1 MKITKIEKQKK
12 DTTRY
17 NIYLDGDFSFG
28 LYDDTI
34 LKFGLRSGDE
44 LEGEKIKEIREFDEF
59 NFGKKIA
66 YSFLSYRQRSKKELT
81 KKLKDKKI
89 SEGIINKIIKLL
101 EEQKYIDDNSYAKM
115 YLETK
120 IRNKPIGKRLLQN
133 KLYEKGIDKDTAEKT
148 LTENYTEEKEIES
161 AKKLFKKYSKKIKGK
176 RDSEKKQ
183 KCYRYLIS
191 RGFDYEIVNKVVNI
205 ENDE

>member
-1 MKITKIEKQKK
+1 MKITKLEKQKK
-12 DTTRY
+12 DRTRY
-17 NIYLDGDFSFG
+17 NIFLDGDFVFG

-34 LKFGLRSGDE
+34 LKFGLRSNDE
-44 LEGEKIKEIREFDEF
+44 LNEIKITEIKEYDEF
-59 NFGKKIA
+59 NYGKKIA

-81 KKLKDKKI
+81 KKLKDKNI
-89 SEGIINKIIKLL
+89 SEAVIERIIKLL
-101 EEQKYIDDNSYAKM
+101 EDQKYVDDMSYAKI

-148 LTENYTEEKEIES
+148 LNENYSEEKEIDS
-161 AKKLFKKYSKKIKGK
+161 AKKLFKKYSKKIKEK
-176 RDSEKKQ
+176 DASEKKQ

-205 ENDE
+205 ENDN

>member
-12 DTTRY
+12 DRTRY
-17 NIYLDGDFSFG
+17 NIFLDENFAFG

-34 LKFGLRSGDE
+34 LKFGLRTGDE
-44 LEGEKIKEIREFDEF
+44 IEEKKISKIKEFDEF
-59 NFGKKIA
+59 NYCKKIA
-66 YSFLSYRQRSKKELT
+66 YSFLSYKQRSKKELT

-89 SEGIINKIIKLL
+89 SETVINKIITLL
-101 EEQKYIDDNSYAKM
+101 EEQKYVDDKSYAKM

-133 KLYEKGIDKDTAEKT
+133 KLHEKGIDKETAEQT
-148 LTENYTEEKEIES
+148 LTENYSEEKEIES
-161 AKKLFKKYSKKIKGK
+161 AKKLFKKYSKKIRGKGAA
-176 RDSEKKQ
+176 DIKQ

-191 RGFDYEIVNKVVNI
+191 RGFDYGIVNKVVNI
-205 ENDE
+205 ESDE